1 MKKVVDHILLIDDNK
16 ADNEFHTIVINRCSV
31 TKRLDC
37 IPSSR
42 KSLEYLT
49 QSITTEDNRDF
60 PTPGLIFLDINMPA
74 MNGFEFLDKLRLV
87 PDPYGRKK
95 KIKIFMLTGS
105 LNPDDYKLATEKYS
119 DIITGFRVKP
129 LVDTIFTDIAEQY
142 F

>member
-1 MKKVVDHILLIDDNK
+1 MKRVEHILLIDDNK
-16 ADNEFHTIVINRCSV
+16 ADNEFHTIVIERAKV
-31 TKRLDC
+31 TGRLDC
-37 IPSSR
+37 IPNSR
-42 KSLEYLT
+42 NALEYLT
-49 QSITTEDNRDF
+49 RSITTEQNCDF

-74 MNGFEFLDKLRLV
+74 MNGFELLDKLRLV

-105 LNPDDYKLATEKYS
+105 LNPDDYKLANEKYS

-129 LVDTIFTDIAEQY
+129 LVDSIFTDIAEQY